1 MRYDFIKTN
10 EKMHSI
16 QQMCKSLSVS
26 RSGYYTWCKR
36 KPGQREQEDQRLLE
50 EIKTIHKTSRRT
62 YGSPRVHATL
72 KQQGSVAGLHR
83 VARLMRIEGITAG
96 KPKKRYPIT
105 TQRRPGA
112 LAAPNV
118 LNREFSATKPN
129 QKWVA
134 DITYIDTFEGWLYL
148 AVIVDL
154 YSRMIVG
161 WAMAD
166 HMEASLIEDALK
178 MALSRRTLADDWLH
192 HSDQGSQYTSSSY
205 QDLLSAWGCQV
216 SMSRVA
222 NCHDNAVA
230 ESFFGTLKRECAHY
244 RFLTQQ
250 QARSVIFEYIEIWY
264 NRQRIHS
271 TLGYLSPLAF
281 EQQFHPFNRVH

>member
-16 QQMCKSLSVS
+16 KKMCSCLAVS
-26 RSGYYTWCKR
+26 RSGYYAWRNR
-36 KPGQREQEDQRLLE
+36 KPSQREQENKVLLE
-50 EIKTIHKTSRRT
+50 EINTIHKTSRQT
-62 YGSPRVHATL
+62 YGSPRVYATL
-72 KQQGSVAGLHR
+72 KHQGSTAGLHR
-83 VARLMRIEGITAG
+83 VARLMRIEGIAAG
-96 KPKKRYPIT
+96 KPKRRYPVT

-112 LAAPNV
+112 LAAPNL
-118 LNREFSATKPN
+118 LNREFSAMKPN

-134 DITYIDTFEGWLYL
+134 DITYVDTFEGWLYL
-148 AVIVDL
+148 AV
-154 YSRMIVG
+154 IVG

-178 MALSRRTLADDWLH
+178 MALSRRILAVDWLH
-192 HSDQGSQYTSSSY
+192 HSDQGSQYTSSSH
-205 QDLLSAWGCQV
+205 QDLLSARGCQV

-222 NCHDNAVA
+222 NCHDNVVA

-244 RFLTQQ
+244 RFLTHS
-250 QARSVIFEYIEIWY
+250 QARLSIFEYIEVWY

-271 TLGYLSPLAF
+271 SLGYLSPLAF
-281 EQQFHPFNRVH
+281 EQQVHPSNRVH